1 MVSKLKYKFA
11 QFPGQL
17 FLFGLICFGAF
28 IFGATLAVY
37 AKDISEAEPRL
48 ILGSDIKEAVHLA
61 LSDKAITANPSI
73 DDNAKYYP
81 CSGPLSVSSKFGGWK
96 TVSVKCEQG
105 SNWEVIV
112 RTNAVSTVSLASTV
126 EVATSV
132 ATSSVKNSSSKP
144 ENLLT
149 RAVLLTSLRPGD
161 IITPDDV
168 ALREVIPAKAT
179 GGYERL
185 SDVIGR
191 RLKRPINTG
200 MVISARLLEPDWMVF
215 EDQSV
220 SIINDL
226 SAFSI
231 ITAGKVLENG
241 RFGDRIKV
249 ENAASGE
256 IIDVFVASEKKV
268 TLSPKMNVN

>member
-37 AKDISEAEPRL
+37 AKDVSEAESRL
-48 ILGSDIKEAVHLA
+48 ILGADIKEAVHLA
-61 LSDKAITANPSI
+61 LRDKLMTSNPAI
-73 DDNAKYYP
+73 DDDTKYYT

-105 SNWEVIV
+105 SSWEVIV
-112 RTNAVSTVSLASTV
+112 RTNAISTVSAVSATSTE
-126 EVATSV
+126 EVA
-132 ATSSVKNSSSKP
+132 ASSVKNSPSKP
-144 ENLLT
+144 ENILI

-161 IITPDDV
+161 IITPNDV

-220 SIINDL
+220 SIVNDL
-226 SAFSI
+226 SAFMI
-231 ITAGKVLENG
+231 VTAGKVLENG

>member
-1 MVSKLKYKFA
+1 M
-11 QFPGQL
+11 
-17 FLFGLICFGAF
+17 
-28 IFGATLAVY
+28 FGATLAVY
-37 AKDISEAEPRL
+37 AKDVSEAAPEAEPRL

-61 LSDKAITANPSI
+61 LSDKVMSSNPAI
-73 DDNAKYYP
+73 DDDTKYYT

-105 SNWEVIV
+105 SSWEVIV
-112 RTNAVSTVSLASTV
+112 RTNAVLAVSAVSPAADRDVVTPS
-126 EVATSV
+126 AKK
-132 ATSSVKNSSSKP
+132 TSSQP
-144 ENLLT
+144 ENLLI

-161 IITPDDV
+161 IITPGDV

-220 SIINDL
+220 SIINNL
-226 SAFSI
+226 SAFTI

>member
-37 AKDISEAEPRL
+37 AKDVSEAEPRL
-48 ILGSDIKEAVHLA
+48 ILGADIKEAVHLA
-61 LSDKAITANPSI
+61 LKDKAMTSNPSI
-73 DDNAKYYP
+73 DDDTKYYT
-81 CSGPLSVSSKFGGWK
+81 CSGPLSVLSKFGGWK

-105 SNWEVIV
+105 SSWEVIV
-112 RTNAVSTVSLASTV
+112 RTNAVSTVSQASTV
-126 EVATSV
+126 EVATS
-132 ATSSVKNSSSKP
+132 SVKNSPSKP
-144 ENLLT
+144 ENVLI

-168 ALREVIPAKAT
+168 ALREVLPAKAT

-220 SIINDL
+220 SIVNDL
-226 SAFSI
+226 SAFTI
-231 ITAGKVLENG
+231 VTAGKVLENG